1 MCRSAIF
8 ASGSAKARSARRR
21 CRTRSTRSTS
31 RIRKAISGWQRDLTD
46 STVMRNVGV
55 AFGYALLG
63 YVSCR
68 QGLSSLAADPARLAA
83 DLDANWEVLA
93 EPIQTVMR
101 RYGIDNPYEQLKAL
115 TRGKAGMTRETLHAF
130 IDA

>member
-1 MCRSAIF
+1 
-8 ASGSAKARSARRR
+8 
-21 CRTRSTRSTS
+21 
-31 RIRKAISGWQRDLTD
+31 
-46 STVMRNVGV
+46 MRNVGV

-63 YVSCR
+63 YVACR
-68 QGLSSLAADPARLAA
+68 QGLSRLAADPARLAA

-130 IDA
+130 IDSLALPAEAKTRLKALTPSSYIGKAAELARRV